1 MTNSHEEPARSAPQ
15 RIAQALPQ
23 GVRAPLQRVRV
34 LAEERGWSVYLVGG
48 FVRDALLGT
57 PQKDIDLTV
66 VGDGVA
72 LAQLLASELGTQ
84 AEVADR
90 FGTATVPLGGGLDL
104 DFVTARRESYP
115 SPGTLPVVESGTLED
130 DLARRDFTINALAVP
145 LEGEGFGQLV
155 DRHGGAADL
164 AARLLRVLHPRS
176 FQDDPTRIFRAVRY
190 AERLDFKIERDTL
203 ELVLRAVRDGAL
215 GTLSTERAVRE
226 LLLIM
231 EEPRGEAML
240 ASLDRLGVLSSVHPG
255 LAWAYPPGHV
265 RLAND
270 SELTRDQRRDAYLA
284 TIAAEYASA
293 PEEAEAL
300 ARWLRLP
307 QPLVRL
313 MRDAA
318 VLAARWPRLSNDDLR
333 PSAVYDLLN
342 GLDEGALEAF
352 SRFEALQADKVGWAR
367 SHDFMS
373 RTRKL
378 RPQLNGDYLRALGL
392 KEGPVYKEAIK
403 ALHEAVLDGVV
414 KGKAEEERF
423 LREWLRGRGLLEES

>member
-1 MTNSHEEPARSAPQ
+1 MAPQ
-15 RIAQALPQ
+15 LIAQALPQ
-23 GVRAPLQRVRV
+23 GVRAPLQRVHA

-57 PQKDIDLTV
+57 PQKDLDLTV

-72 LAQLLASELGTQ
+72 LAQLLGSELGTQ

-104 DFVTARRESYP
+104 DFVTARKESYP
-115 SPGTLPVVESGTLED
+115 SPGALPIVEPGTLED

-145 LEGEGFGQLV
+145 LAGEGFGQLV

-164 AARLLRVLHPRS
+164 AARLVRVLHPRS
-176 FQDDPTRIFRAVRY
+176 FEDDPTRIFRAVRY

-226 LLLIM
+226 LLLVM
-231 EEPRGEAML
+231 EEPRAEAML
-240 ASLDRLGVLSSVHPG
+240 ASLDRLGVLSWVHPG

-270 SELTRDQRRDAYLA
+270 RELTPSQRRDAYLA
-284 TIAAEYASA
+284 TLAAEYASA

-318 VLAARWPRLSNDDLR
+318 VLAGRWPRLSNDDLR
-333 PSAVYDLLN
+333 PSEVYDLLN
-342 GLDEGALEAF
+342 GLDDGALEAF
-352 SRFEALQADKVGWAR
+352 SRFEALRADTVGWAR
-367 SHDFMS
+367 FQEFMS
-373 RTRKL
+373 STRKL
-378 RPQLNGDYLRALGL
+378 RPHLTGDYLRALGL
-392 KEGPVYKEAIK
+392 KEGPVYKEAMK
-403 ALHEAVLDGVV
+403 ALHEAVLDGAASE
-414 KGKAEEERF
+414 KEEEERF
-423 LREWLRGRGLLEES
+423 LREWLRERGLLEGS